1 MPADQKPNGH
11 EWESFLKPA
20 FTGETLAPRY
30 EGHLPV
36 ELIGAYIAGEL
47 DEADKMSV
55 AAHLN
60 SCPQCLNELNE
71 LRVAWERLTD
81 RLSSALPQPS
91 ALFEESQKLEIA
103 RQAKGFLARHQPEAL
118 ELFDEIWRLL
128 SAKPLREIARARPQ
142 LVRGEPSSGR
152 IGVAVLASLAAILT
166 REHVRHLSEVPS
178 LRLRELMAPTARE
191 CGLSFE
197 WAEKL
202 EAYLNLS
209 LR

>member
-1 MPADQKPNGH
+1 MPANQKPNGH
-11 EWESFLKPA
+11 KWDSFLQPA
-20 FTGETLAPRY
+20 FTGEVLAPHY
-30 EGHLPV
+30 KDHLPP
-36 ELIGAYIAGEL
+36 ELIGAYAAGEL
-47 DEADKMSV
+47 DEANKLSV

-60 SCPQCLNELNE
+60 SCARCLNELNE

-81 RLSSALPQPS
+81 QLGTALPQPS

-118 ELFDEIWRLL
+118 ELFDEIWGLL

-142 LVRGEPSSGR
+142 IVRGEPSGGR

-166 REHVRHLSEVPS
+166 QEHVRYLSQVPS
-178 LRLRELMAPTARE
+178 PRLRELMAQTARE
-191 CGLSFE
+191 CGLSAE
-197 WAEKL
+197 WAKRL
-202 EAYLNLS
+202 EAYLKLS